1 MYESGYGRQESPGVV
16 YRRQGERFKDY
27 ERVLD
32 DFDGNTS
39 FQALIMNIC
48 GRLKET
54 GQMAC
59 PPFTDPAFRA
69 EPSCPTG
76 QVV

>member
-39 FQALIMNIC
+39 FQALIMNVC
-48 GRLKET
+48 GK
-54 GQMAC
+54 
-59 PPFTDPAFRA
+59 
-69 EPSCPTG
+69 
-76 QVV
+76 